1 MISKIIAWCARNPF
15 LVFAGAI
22 LLVFAGLWCM
32 QRVPVCLGLWQ
43 RGPANRKNINTTHKI
58 SNVEPWPHRG

>member
-22 LLVFAGLWCM
+22 LLVFAGVWCM
-32 QRVPVCLGLWQ
+32 RRVPLDAL
-43 RGPANRKNINTTHKI
+43 PDI
-58 SNVEPWPHRG
+58 SDVQVIIHTPWRASRRM